1 MNRLSIGLFIAA
13 AMMFGAALNAIVGP
27 QGIRSAEAQVTNPC
41 NTQICT
47 NRSKFL
53 SAATTNSNL
62 VKGGQSALYNVI
74 TINTTATIY
83 YLKLYDKA
91 TAPTCNSDT
100 VVASYPVPYGA
111 ASSGGGFIQPRSA
124 AAGYNL
130 GLGFCLTGALADN
143 DNTSAATGVAIN
155 FEYR

>member
-1 MNRLSIGLFIAA
+1 MTKFRLAVAMVIGLFLCGIILISSNVRQ
-13 AMMFGAALNAIVGP
+13 ALTQQIDSPCQIV
-27 QGIRSAEAQVTNPC
+27 N
-41 NTQICT
+41 CT
-47 NRSKFL
+47 TRQKFL

-62 VKGGQSALYNVI
+62 VKAGQTALYNI
-74 TINTTATIY
+74 IAINTTTTIY

-100 VVASYPVPYGA
+100 VVASYPVPFGA
-111 ASSGGGFIQPRSA
+111 SNAGGGFVQPRSV
-124 AAGYNL
+124 AAGYLL

-143 DNTSAATGVAIN
+143 DNTAAATGVAIN